1 MCFFFFSSR
10 RRHTRLT
17 CDWSSDVCSS
27 DLGHADRRATAINAE
42 PARRNGGDHCRRHRK
57 RNPDG
62 RQAESVST
70 FLYNAAGRKRH
81 RTCQHLPNCAASQRF
96 DKLYI
101 GGWPRNDI
109 SDRVAA
115 RRLSMQIIPALIYTN
130 ERSSKKFL
138 LLACV
143 CALLSRG
150 VVT

>member
-1 MCFFFFSSR
+1 MN
-10 RRHTRLT
+10 TR
-17 CDWSSDVCSS
+17 
-27 DLGHADRRATAINAE
+27 GI
-42 PARRNGGDHCRRHRK
+42 
-57 RNPDG
+57 
-62 RQAESVST
+62 QAECESHVI
-70 FLYNAAGRKRH
+70 YNSAGRKRN
-81 RTCQHLPNCAASQRF
+81 RTYQHHPNCAASQRF

-143 CALLSRG
+143 CALLCGCVPRKRPSFPVSQLATNHPVAPQPLDVSLADPPDIPFEVALVPRLVFPRG
-150 VVT
+150 